1 MDRKRFYFIAAAIL
15 IALFSLIVSHS
26 LVSELSNEER
36 DKVRI
41 WSEALNVVS
50 NADDDTDL
58 TLVLSVLNSNRT
70 IPVMVFGSD
79 SVVQTYRNISIDVA
93 DSLASLA
100 KKAAIF
106 RKYKDRHIRIELDA
120 SHKVAAENN
129 FVDVY
134 YDDSLLL
141 KKLAYYPFIQ
151 LTVVII
157 FMCIAIFALLS
168 SKKSEQNKVWVGL
181 SKETAH
187 QLGTP
192 ISSLMA
198 WIDSLSSKYPTDD
211 LLPEMN
217 KDVTRLQ
224 MIADRFSKIGSLPK
238 PEPHQLK
245 GVIEAATAYVSRRVS
260 NKVVFKLNYPNEDIM
275 VWLNVPLFSWVV
287 ENLCKNAIDAM
298 DGQGTI
304 CVDVL
309 TDDHKVYIDF
319 SDTGKGMVK
328 SNYKSVFKPGFTTKK
343 RGWGLGLSLAK
354 RIIEE
359 YHQGKIYV
367 KRSELNNG
375 TTFRI
380 ELKC

>member
-120 SHKVAAENN
+120 SHKVVAENN

-198 WIDSLSSKYPTDD
+198 WIDILSSKYPTDD

-224 MIADRFSKIGSLPK
+224 MIANRFSKIGSLPK

-260 NKVVFKLNYPNEDIM
+260 NKVVFKLNYPDEDVM

-304 CVDVL
+304 SVDVL

-319 SDTGKGMVK
+319 SDTGKGMAK

-367 KRSELNNG
+367 KRSEVNNG